1 MNLKKHIILFFI
13 AFFAWLFFFIL
24 GYPSNYFLDWSV
36 SEQVLI
42 TLITLF
48 GAVPWIGFLVIVFFG
63 GDYFKTS
70 LWFSFYAS
78 VPLFLLDFI
87 VVGLYQGQGFHYLIT
102 HWYITIA
109 YFYVWIELP
118 LIGQAL
124 RKLTTK

>member
-1 MNLKKHIILFFI
+1 
-13 AFFAWLFFFIL
+13 
-24 GYPSNYFLDWSV
+24 V

-42 TLITLF
+42 TLITFF
-48 GAVPWIGFLVIVFFG
+48 GVVPWIGFLVIIFLG

-118 LIGQAL
+118 LIGQAI